1 MSVKETQQ
9 GNKLELSSSLPRKKE
24 HLKIKQTVVNPDLI
38 SFICLSPEV
47 RNLGNEVR
55 SVSGN

>member
-24 HLKIKQTVVNPDLI
+24 HLKIKQTVVNPGHIL
-38 SFICLSPEV
+38 SFACPLRWETFET
-47 RNLGNEVR
+47 R
-55 SVSGN
+55 